1 MKDWVWTKA
10 YVLETR
16 ADDGEWQEM
25 DISFSED
32 VLEEVGEQ
40 SECKRWR
47 VIPVNLKYLGGGS

>member
-32 VLEEVGEQ
+32 VLEETGK
-40 SECKRWR
+40 ECECNAYR
-47 VIPVNLKYLGGGS
+47 ITPVNIKYLGGGS